1 MKYLEKNLDKLKEE
15 CGVFGILN
23 NKDAATLTA
32 LGLHSLQ
39 HRGQEGCGIITSDG
53 KNFYSEIGLFITG
66 HKNITIRNNCRF
78 MRHSSINAD
87 ENSSIKIGNN
97 ISVNYNV
104 NINSCNNGYI
114 EIGDNVM
121 IGQNTV
127 LRASDHIPK
136 DRNEK
141 INNQSHTGGK
151 IIIGNNVWI
160 GANCV
165 ILKNVKIEDSSVIGA
180 GTIVSRNVKK
190 NEVIVGNQ
198 QRTLKTNV

>member
-1 MKYLEKNLDKLKEE
+1 MKLLKIIIKEPIHFLLFFIFF
-15 CGVFGILN
+15 CPGKIGILLRKN
-23 NKDAATLTA
+23 IMKVMLRE
-32 LGLHSLQ
+32 LG
-39 HRGQEGCGIITSDG
+39 EKFC
-53 KNFYSEIGLFITG
+53 SEIGLSITG
-66 HKNITIRNNCRF
+66 YKNIMIKNNCNF
-78 MRHSSINAD
+78 MRYSSINAD

-180 GTIVSRNVKK
+180 GTIVSRNIKK

-198 QRTLKTNV
+198 QRILKTNV